1 MVPVPIFIH
10 FLQFGDVF
18 LELIDVEVFPVESI
32 VPLMKGD
39 TMIPNT
45 SGDMNPADKVVIL
58 FGLINFELKGFQVSF
73 LA

>member
-1 MVPVPIFIH
+1 M
-10 FLQFGDVF
+10 F
-18 LELIDVEVFPVESI
+18 LELVDVEVFPVPPIISF
-32 VPLMKGD
+32 MKGD

-58 FGLINFELKGFQVSF
+58 LGLINFELKGFQVSF

>member
-45 SGDMNPADKVVIL
+45 SGDMNPADKITISL
-58 FGLINFELKGFQVSF
+58 GLIKFEFKPCHVSF